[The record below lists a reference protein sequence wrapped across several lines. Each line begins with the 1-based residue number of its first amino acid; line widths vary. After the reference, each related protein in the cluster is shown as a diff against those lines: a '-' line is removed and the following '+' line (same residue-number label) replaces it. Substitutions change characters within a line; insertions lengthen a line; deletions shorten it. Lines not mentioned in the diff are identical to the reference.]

1 MAPGMAHC
9 FGGPGPNQFDML
21 TALDRWVEARAAP
34 ERVIASKPDNPLAAL
49 AGLQT
54 KSLRT
59 RPLCAWPKQARW
71 TGTGSTDDA
80 ANFRCEAQK

>member
-21 TALDRWVEARAAP
+21 TALDRWVEAHTAP
-34 ERVIASKPDNPLAAL
+34 ERIIASKPDNPLAAL
-49 AGLQT
+49 AGLPT

-59 RPLCAWPKQARW
+59 RPLCAWPGQARW
-71 TGTGSTDDA
+71 NGTGSTDDA